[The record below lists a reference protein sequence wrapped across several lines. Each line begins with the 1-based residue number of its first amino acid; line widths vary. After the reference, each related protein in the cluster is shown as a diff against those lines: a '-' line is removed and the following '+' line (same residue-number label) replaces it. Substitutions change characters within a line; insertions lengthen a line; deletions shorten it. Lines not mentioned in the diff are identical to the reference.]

1 MSNAPTP
8 SSDPQAAQTAA
19 GLAEFAAAQ
28 GLQVETRS
36 AFGRGAAGL
45 RSFFI
50 KKRLGAAGLVLVV
63 VWSFIAVGTV
73 GGGGGWLGVG
83 RYDSQEVF
91 RIANQ
96 NWADAKIADVIAG
109 VHQDITRGELR
120 DIVSDPSI
128 YGQLAIDEGYAD
140 AMVEY
145 AAAKALDGTLLS
157 HLLTK
162 EPAEIAIGDDG
173 VIQDVDDLYATGLS
187 THTALASLHEPSGK
201 HWLGTDRGGHDL
213 FARVT
218 EGARL
223 SLYIGFFAT
232 AIAVVAGTVIGLI
245 SGGLGG
251 SVDISV
257 NRLMDAIQTFPP
269 IVFLLLLRA
278 VTEPSAIWVTLSL
291 AAIGVAPVQRV
302 VRGSVIQ
309 VREQP
314 FVEAARTIG
323 AGNVRIL
330 AIHILPN
337 LVAPLIVLFSIY
349 IGLFILAEASL
360 SFLGLG
366 TLDVSWGKM
375 IADGRQFI
383 VYSPW
388 TSLWAGLALTSLV
401 FGFNVLGD
409 ALRDTFD
416 PRLRG
421 SR

>member
-1 MSNAPTP
+1 MSEMRATE
-8 SSDPQAAQTAA
+8 Q
-19 GLAEFAAAQ
+19 GELAEFAAAQ
-28 GLQVETRS
+28 GLQVETQSFPRR
-36 AFGRGAAGL
+36 AAAGL
-45 RSFFI
+45 RTFFV
-50 KKRLGAAGLVLVV
+50 KKRLGAFGLLLVIGWAV
-63 VWSFIAVGTV
+63 IAVGTI
-73 GGGGGWLGVG
+73 GDGGGWLGLG
-83 RYDSQEVF
+83 RYDSQAVF
-91 RIANQ
+91 RVANQ
-96 NWADAKIADVIAG
+96 DWADSKIADAIDG

-120 DIVSDPSI
+120 DIVSDVSI
-128 YGQLAIDEGYAD
+128 YGEIAISEGYAD
-140 AMVEY
+140 EMALY
-145 AAAKALDGTLLS
+145 ASEKALDGTLLS

-162 EPAEIAIGDDG
+162 DPAEIAIGGDG
-173 VIQDVDDLYATGLS
+173 VVQDVDDLYATGRS
-187 THTALASLHEPSGK
+187 TPSSLASLHEPSGK

-232 AIAVVAGTVIGLI
+232 AAAVAAGTMIGLV

-251 SVDISV
+251 SVDIAI
-257 NRLMDAIQTFPP
+257 NRLMDALQTFPP
-269 IVFLLLLRA
+269 IVLLLLLRA
-278 VTEPSAIWVTLSL
+278 VTEPSAIWVTLAL
-291 AAIGVAPVQRV
+291 AAVGVAPVQRV

-309 VREQP
+309 VREMP

-323 AGNVRIL
+323 AGNGRIL
-330 AIHILPN
+330 SLHILPN

-375 IADGRQFI
+375 ISDGRQFI

-388 TSLWAGLALTSLV
+388 TSLWSGLALTSLV

-421 SR
+421 SG

>member
-1 MSNAPTP
+1 MSDAPD
-8 SSDPQAAQTAA
+8 SSQVEIAD
-19 GLAEFAAAQ
+19 FAAAQ
-28 GLQVETRS
+28 GLQIESRTR
-36 AFGRGAAGL
+36 AQRLAGGL
-45 RSFFI
+45 RTFI
-50 KKRLGAAGLVLVV
+50 ARKRLGAFGLFLVII
-63 VWSFIAVGTV
+63 WSFIAVGTI
-73 GGGGGWLGVG
+73 GSGGGWLGVG
-83 RYDSQEVF
+83 RYDSQAVF
-91 RIANQ
+91 RIANLD
-96 NWADAKIADVIAG
+96 WADAKIADNLDGIS
-109 VHQDITRGELR
+109 QDITRGDLR
-120 DIVSDPSI
+120 DLVSDESI
-128 YGQLAIDEGYAD
+128 YGDLAVNQGYA
-140 AMVEY
+140 AEMVEY
-145 AAAKALDGTLLS
+145 AAAKALDGTLLL
-157 HLLTK
+157 HLRDK
-162 EPAEIAIGDDG
+162 EPAEIAIGADG
-173 VIQDVDDLYATGLS
+173 VIRDVDDLFATGLS
-187 THTALASLHEPSGK
+187 THTALASLHEPSGR

-218 EGARL
+218 EGVRL

-232 AIAVVAGTVIGLI
+232 AIAVVAGTMIGLI
-245 SGGLGG
+245 SGGIGG
-251 SVDISV
+251 SVDISA

-309 VREQP
+309 IREMP

-323 AGNVRIL
+323 AGNIRIL
-330 AIHILPN
+330 SLHILPN

-349 IGLFILAEASL
+349 IGIFILAEAAL